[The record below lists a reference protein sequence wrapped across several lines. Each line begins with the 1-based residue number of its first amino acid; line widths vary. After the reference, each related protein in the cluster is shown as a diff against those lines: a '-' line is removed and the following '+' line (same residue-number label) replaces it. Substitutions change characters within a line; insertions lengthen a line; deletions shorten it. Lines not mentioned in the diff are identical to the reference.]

1 MNKATIISELKRAL
15 TLTIPFFEAEPAFL
29 QKSYAPGK
37 WTARQ
42 ILAHLTDC
50 ELVFHY
56 RARMILSQPG
66 CALSSMDQDKWTKT
80 LIPTQRDM
88 LLMRRLFTTS
98 RETMIELVDF
108 LPEQI
113 FGRTG
118 THSELGTIRA
128 WDVVGKTATHNM
140 HHYGQLVAIREG
152 TPWAPAGA
160 SADAGAAE

>member
-1 MNKATIISELKRAL
+1 VNKATIISELKRAL

-42 ILAHLTDC
+42 ILAHLTDSEIVYQMRTRHIVSEPNC
-50 ELVFHY
+50 PIPAF
-56 RARMILSQPG
+56 
-66 CALSSMDQDKWTKT
+66 DQDKWAKC
-80 LIPTQRDM
+80 LAYTQRDM
-88 LLMRRLFTTS
+88 LLMRRLFTTA
-98 RETMIELVDF
+98 RESLIELVDF

-118 THSELGTIRA
+118 VHSEAGPIRA
-128 WDVVGKTATHNM
+128 WDVVGKAATHNM

-152 TPWAPAGA
+152 QPWPPP
-160 SADAGAAE
+160 SAAE

>member
-29 QKSYAPGK
+29 QKSYGPGK
-37 WTARQ
+37 WSARQ
-42 ILAHLTDC
+42 ILAHLTDT
-50 ELVFHY
+50 EILFQY
-56 RARMILSQPG
+56 RTRMILSEPG
-66 CALSSMDQDKWTKT
+66 CALAAMDQDKWAKT
-80 LIPTQRDM
+80 LIYTQRDM

-98 RETMIELVDF
+98 RESMIELVDF

-113 FGRTG
+113 FGRAG
-118 THSELGTIRA
+118 IHSELGSIRA

-152 TPWAPAGA
+152 TTWAPAGS
-160 SADAGAAE
+160 SADAAE

>member
-1 MNKATIISELKRAL
+1 MQRSEVCAHGV
-15 TLTIPFFEAEPAFL
+15 PFADRLP
-29 QKSYAPGK
+29 
-37 WTARQ
+37 T
-42 ILAHLTDC
+42 
-50 ELVFHY
+50 VF
-56 RARMILSQPG
+56 LSQPG

-160 SADAGAAE
+160 SADAGAVSVPRWHRLQ